1 MDHLFD
7 LTGKVA
13 LVTGGNGGIGLGMAE
28 GLAKHGA
35 SVVIWGTNASKNEAA
50 VAQLSAHGST
60 VRAAIVDVADEAAV
74 KEGMANIL
82 SEFGRIDQ
90 AIANAGIGQ
99 SKRDMFDIS
108 IDDFKKLESINV
120 HGVFATLREA
130 ARHMIDRGAAGDR
143 GGSLVGIASTAAV
156 HGAARNEHYG
166 ATKGAVVS
174 MCRAMAVEL
183 ARHAITVNAILP
195 GSVNGPRIDKVF
207 ADEALAKG
215 MTPAAVRAGYEQ
227 GTALRSL
234 VDAADVANMA
244 VFLSSDGARL
254 VSGQAITV
262 DGFTINPDPQV

>member
-1 MDHLFD
+1 
-7 LTGKVA
+7 
-13 LVTGGNGGIGLGMAE
+13 
-28 GLAKHGA
+28 
-35 SVVIWGTNASKNEAA
+35 
-50 VAQLSAHGST
+50 
-60 VRAAIVDVADEAAV
+60 
-74 KEGMANIL
+74 MANIL
-82 SEFGRIDQ
+82 AEFGRIDQ

-183 ARHAITVNAILP
+183 ARHAITVNSILP
-195 GSVNGPRIDKVF
+195 GWIRSDMTAPMQANDKFNERVIGRVPMGGWGDGADF
-207 ADEALAKG
+207 AGIAVYLASKASRFHTG
-215 MTPAAVRAGYEQ
+215 D
-227 GTALRSL
+227 SL
-234 VDAADVANMA
+234 VI
-244 VFLSSDGARL
+244 DG
-254 VSGQAITV
+254 GY
-262 DGFTINPDPQV
+262 TIY